1 LGTLV
6 SRDILAKFI
15 LQEIDSDR
23 ELFCRLLGYLI
34 KHLEDLKAAAMNQE
48 QLGLLAHKAKSG
60 CHAFGA
66 LELELALEKIE
77 ILSPSKDH
85 EALNKSFKD
94 AVNLMETTLAE
105 IQNVSENIFGKVL
118 KSA

>member
-1 LGTLV
+1 MGTLV

-23 ELFCRLLGYLI
+23 ELFCLLLGYLI
-34 KHLEDLKAAAMNQE
+34 KHLEDLKAAAKNQE
-48 QLGLLAHKAKSG
+48 QLGLLAHKAKAG
-60 CHAFGA
+60 CHSFGA
-66 LELELALEKIE
+66 LELELALKRIE
-77 ILSPSKDH
+77 ILSQSKDQV
-85 EALNKSFKD
+85 ALNKSFKD

-105 IQNVSENIFGKVL
+105 IQSVSENIFGKVL